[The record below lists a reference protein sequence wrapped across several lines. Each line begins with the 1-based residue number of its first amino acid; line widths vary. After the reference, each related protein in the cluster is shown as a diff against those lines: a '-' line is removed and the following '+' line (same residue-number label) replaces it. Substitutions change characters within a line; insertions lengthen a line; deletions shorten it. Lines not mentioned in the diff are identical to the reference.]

1 MFNCPKCTSYNFVKA
16 GFISESQR
24 YKCKKCGYFF
34 TKKCLGYDIEIKIKA
49 IRMFREGLG
58 FRSIGRLL
66 DVSFQ
71 SVANWVRN
79 FGKILKENVKIESD
93 FNIVEVDEMWRYIKK
108 NSKNCGFGLL
118 LIQSENKF
126 LVFKLEDADLRP
138 QKSSL

>member
-1 MFNCPKCTSYNFVKA
+1 MLNCPKCTSDNFVKA
-16 GFISESQR
+16 GFISENQR

-93 FNIVEVDEMWRYIKK
+93 FDVVEVDEMWHYVKK

-118 LIQSENKF
+118 LIQSESKF
-126 LVFKLEDADLRP
+126 LVFKLADADLRL